1 METFELTSEAFEHE
15 GPIPVTYTCDD
26 EDFSPPLTWS
36 EVPEGTESFALI
48 YEDPDAPSGTFTH
61 WVLYNIPA
69 DRNSLPSNLMPG
81 PKLRWGGKHGV
92 NDFGNMEYGGPC
104 PPPGKP
110 HRYFFHMYALDEP
123 LDLEPGATRQEV
135 LDAMTGHMLGQAE
148 LMGRY
153 QRES

>member
-15 GPIPVTYTCDD
+15 GKIPVTYTCDD

-36 EVPEGTESFALI
+36 DVPEGTESFALI
-48 YEDPDAPSGTFTH
+48 CEDPDAPNGTWSH

-69 DRNSLPSNLMPG
+69 DRDTLPSNLMPG
-81 PKLRWGGKHGV
+81 PKLPWGGKHGV

-110 HRYFFHMYALDEP
+110 HRYYFRMYALDEP

-153 QRES
+153 QRQT